1 MHLDLLL
8 GPSPASPIEAGLIGA
23 GEFGR
28 TFLAQMRCVPNIRAR
43 VACDRDVTRAVAAF
57 ESVGIDRANISV
69 CESRSAA
76 IAAFESG
83 GAVVVGEADILAGLP
98 IDVVVEATGHPES
111 AAAIAELAI
120 NAGKHVV
127 MVTKEADSVVGPLLD
142 HRARQAGVVYTPAD
156 GDQPSLLIG
165 LVAWCRLL
173 GLEIVSAGKASEF
186 DFIFEPGTGELSS
199 QGRSLA
205 IPGFADVWTASGKDA
220 ARVVAERARLL
231 DTFWH
236 RTAPDLCEMTLV
248 ANATGLAPSRP
259 ELHAPI
265 ARTVELPDVLA
276 PASAGGLLSEGGVL
290 DIFNCL
296 RRTDEMS
303 FAGGVFVVA
312 RAPDAETGRLFRDK
326 GIPVS
331 ADNDRFLIGNQ
342 VHLLGAE
349 APMSI
354 LSACRAGKSTAG
366 DDVRPRIDLTAR
378 TTRAIP
384 AGTRFDLGWRHAID
398 GVNAEMTP
406 ARALGGE
413 APVPHYLLPDAVA
426 RQEIPAGTVVTGAMV
441 EAPAQSTLWR
451 LRAEQDA
458 LFGL

>member
-1 MHLDLLL
+1 M
-8 GPSPASPIEAGLIGA
+8 
-23 GEFGR
+23 
-28 TFLAQMRCVPNIRAR
+28 
-43 VACDRDVTRAVAAF
+43 
-57 ESVGIDRANISV
+57 
-69 CESRSAA
+69 
-76 IAAFESG
+76 
-83 GAVVVGEADILAGLP
+83 
-98 IDVVVEATGHPES
+98 
-111 AAAIAELAI
+111 
-120 NAGKHVV
+120 
-127 MVTKEADSVVGPLLD
+127 
-142 HRARQAGVVYTPAD
+142 
-156 GDQPSLLIG
+156 
-165 LVAWCRLL
+165 
-173 GLEIVSAGKASEF
+173 
-186 DFIFEPGTGELSS
+186 
-199 QGRSLA
+199 
-205 IPGFADVWTASGKDA
+205 
-220 ARVVAERARLL
+220 
-231 DTFWH
+231 FWH

-248 ANATGLAPSRP
+248 ANATGLPPSRP

-296 RRTDEMS
+296 RRPDEMS

-331 ADNDRFLIGNQ
+331 ADNERVLIGNQ

-366 DDVRPRIDLTAR
+366 DDVRPRVDLTAR

-384 AGTRFDLGWRHAID
+384 AGTRFELGWRHAID

-406 ARALGGE
+406 ARALGSQT
-413 APVPHYLLPDAVA
+413 PVPHYLLPDAVT
-426 RQEIPAGTVVTGAMV
+426 RVEIPAGTLITGAMV
-441 EAPAQSTLWR
+441 DAPARSTLWR

-458 LFGL
+458 HFGL

>member
-1 MHLDLLL
+1 M
-8 GPSPASPIEAGLIGA
+8 PGA
-23 GEFGR
+23 K
-28 TFLAQMRCVPNIRAR
+28 AR
-43 VACDRDVTRAVAAF
+43 VACDRDVSRAVAAF
-57 ESVGIDRANISV
+57 QSAGIDRDGISV
-69 CESRSAA
+69 CDSHSAA
-76 IAAFESG
+76 MVAFESG
-83 GAVVVGEADILAGLP
+83 GAVVVGEAAILAGLP
-98 IDVVVEATGHPES
+98 VDVVVEATGHPEA
-111 AAAIAELAI
+111 AAAIAEVAI
-120 NAGKHVV
+120 GNGKHVV

-142 HRARQAGVVYTPAD
+142 HRARRAGVVYTPAD

-186 DFIFEPGTGELSS
+186 DFVFDPGKGELST
-199 QGRSLA
+199 QGRMLHVPGLA
-205 IPGFADVWTASGKDA
+205 ELWTASGKNSA
-220 ARVVAERARLL
+220 QMAVERARLL
-231 DTFWH
+231 DMVWH
-236 RTAPDLCEMTLV
+236 RTAPDLCEMTIV
-248 ANATGLAPSRP
+248 ANATGLTPSRP

-296 RRTDEMS
+296 RRPDEVS

-312 RAPDAETGRLFRDK
+312 RAPDAETARLFRNK

-331 ADNDRFLIGNQ
+331 ADNERFLIGNQ

-378 TTRAIP
+378 ANRAIP

-406 ARALGGE
+406 ARALGSH
-413 APVPHYLLPDAVA
+413 APVPHYLLPDAVT
-426 RQEIPAGTVVTGAMV
+426 RVEIPAGTVVTGAMV
-441 EAPAQSTLWR
+441 DAPAQSTLWR

>member
-8 GPSPASPIEAGLIGA
+8 GPPAPRTIEAGLVGA

-28 TFLAQMRCVPNIRAR
+28 TFLSQVRHMPGVNAR
-43 VACDRDVTRAVAAF
+43 VACDRDVSRAVAAF
-57 ESVGIDRANISV
+57 QAIGIDRADISV
-69 CESRSAA
+69 CENHGAA
-76 IAAFESG
+76 MAAFESG
-83 GAVVVGEADILAGLP
+83 GAVVVGEAGILAGLP

-111 AAAIAELAI
+111 AAGIAELAI
-120 NAGKHVV
+120 NGGKHVV

-186 DFIFEPGTGELSS
+186 DFVFDPGTGELST
-199 QGRSLA
+199 QGRMLHLPGLA
-205 IPGFADVWTASGKDA
+205 DLWVASGGNA

-231 DTFWH
+231 DMLWH

-248 ANATGLAPSRP
+248 ANATGLSPSRP

-296 RRTDEMS
+296 RRPDEMS

-331 ADNDRFLIGNQ
+331 ADGERFVIGNQ

-349 APMSI
+349 SPMSI

-366 DDVRPRIDLTAR
+366 DDVRPRIDLTGR
-378 TTRAIP
+378 TTRTIS
-384 AGTRFDLGWRHAID
+384 AGTRFELGWRHAID

-406 ARALGGE
+406 ARALGDQ
-413 APVPHYLLPDAVA
+413 APVPHYLLPGAVA
-426 RQEIPAGTVVTGAMV
+426 RVDIPAGCLITGAMV